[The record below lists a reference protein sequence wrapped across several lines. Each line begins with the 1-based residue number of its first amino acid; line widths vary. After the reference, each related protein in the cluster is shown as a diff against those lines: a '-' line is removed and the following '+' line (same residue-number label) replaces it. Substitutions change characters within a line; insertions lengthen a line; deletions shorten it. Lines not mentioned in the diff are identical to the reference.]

1 MKTALRNLISLGL
14 VTLALACGGANNKDA
29 VSAHSGAELTAEQ
42 IDADPIALLPASA
55 VAIGNVDAKAFFAS
69 QSLGPTI
76 ADLLQQYFPIGDEA
90 GFVPK
95 RDVDSVVAAT
105 YSLQG
110 LDVAA
115 IIKGRFDATKIQAAA
130 DQHTPMKSGGAL
142 VSSTYSG
149 HTIYTLANI
158 GFTVLTPSTVLAG
171 TEAGMHRVL
180 DRIHDGKHSRDI
192 TPWMLDTLS
201 TQGAAF
207 AFAADFATQPI
218 TSVAVGSLP
227 LPWLKGLKAV
237 RLVGNF
243 QDSGTQVAG
252 SLTYDTEDDATTG
265 AAGANQLMTI
275 ANLAALT
282 GMMPRLNNLDIHTEK
297 TSVQYKFSVDDSAL
311 RALLQNIPSL
321 VKGQ

>member
-1 MKTALRNLISLGL
+1 MKTALRNSISLGL
-14 VTLALACGGANNKDA
+14 MTLALACGGSNNKDA
-29 VSAHSGAELTAEQ
+29 VSAHASTELTADQ

-55 VAIGNVDAKAFFAS
+55 IAIGNVDAKAFFAS

-115 IIKGRFDATKIQAAA
+115 VIKGRFDAAKIQAAA
-130 DQHTPMKSGGAL
+130 DNHTPMKSGGAL
-142 VSSTYSG
+142 VASTYSG
-149 HTIYTLANI
+149 HAIYTLANV
-158 GFTVLTPSTVLAG
+158 GFTILTPNTAVAG

-180 DRIHDGKHSRDI
+180 DRIHDGKHTRDV

-201 TQGAAF
+201 TKGAAF
-207 AFAADFATQPI
+207 AFAADFASQPI

-227 LPWLKGLKAV
+227 VQWLKGLKAV
-237 RLVGNF
+237 RLVGQF
-243 QDSGTQVAG
+243 KDTGTQIAG
-252 SLTYDTEDDATTG
+252 SLTYDTEDDANNGASGAKQLTT
-265 AAGANQLMTI
+265 M
-275 ANLAALT
+275 ANLASVT
-282 GMMPRLNNLDIHTEK
+282 GLVPRLDNLDIHTEK
-297 TSVQYKFSVDDSAL
+297 TSLQYSFSVDDSAL
-311 RALLQNIPSL
+311 RKLLQNIPAFVGS
-321 VKGQ
+321 Q